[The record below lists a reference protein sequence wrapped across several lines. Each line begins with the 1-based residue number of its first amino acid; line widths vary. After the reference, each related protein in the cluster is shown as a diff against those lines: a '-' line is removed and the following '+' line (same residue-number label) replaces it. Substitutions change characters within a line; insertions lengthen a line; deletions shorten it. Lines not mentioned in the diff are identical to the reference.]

1 MNTAY
6 RVWDGEEMYH
16 WDDEGIWLSIGEV
29 DSADEKVFG
38 WSLWLEGYGVIADSH
53 DGKSVL
59 MWSVGLKDKN
69 EKMIYEKDV
78 IKFKSVYC
86 ENKIIKAMVKFRD
99 SLGSFVFDR
108 GDDQDFWRMDVSISE
123 IEVIGDIY
131 QNTKLLEGA
140 E

>member
-6 RVWDGEEMYH
+6 RVWDGEQMHY
-16 WDDEGIWLSIGEV
+16 WDDEGLSLTIKNNGDWTLKRLYTDVLVPVV
-29 DSADEKVFG
+29 DSTNRNA
-38 WSLWLEGYGVIADSH
+38 A
-53 DGKSVL
+53 L
-59 MWSVGLKDKN
+59 MWGTGLKDKN

-86 ENKIIKAMVKFRD
+86 ENKIIKAVVKFRD
-99 SLGSFVFDR
+99 SLGSFVFNR
-108 GDDQDFWRMDVSISE
+108 GDDQDFWRMDVSLSE

-131 QNTKLLEGA
+131 QNPELLEGA